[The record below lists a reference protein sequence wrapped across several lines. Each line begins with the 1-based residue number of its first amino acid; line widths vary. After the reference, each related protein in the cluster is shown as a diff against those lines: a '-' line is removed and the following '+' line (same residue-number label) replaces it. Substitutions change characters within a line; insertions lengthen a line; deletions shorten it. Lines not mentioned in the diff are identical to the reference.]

1 MVDKNKRAL
10 TRRKIEWAILID
22 DENDEKIVYLVK
34 FGMCATVC
42 LTAIEIA
49 SLALLRAWNSEV
61 FAAISGI
68 SGIIFGILIGRKR

>member
-1 MVDKNKRAL
+1 L
-10 TRRKIEWAILID
+10 TCRQIELAILID
-22 DENDEKIVYLVK
+22 DEPNEKIVYVVK
-34 FGMCATVC
+34 FGICMTVC

-49 SLALLRAWNSEV
+49 SIALLRAWNSEV